1 MKTKIPIETKDYFL
15 TQESFSLIKT
25 KGLDVYKTTPRIKKE
40 AIGKYYKST
49 KYLSH
54 NNNKSLF
61 RSLISKPTKRIRC

>member
-1 MKTKIPIETKDYFL
+1 MKTKSPIEVKDYFL
-15 TQESFSLIKT
+15 TQEPFSLVKI

-40 AIGKYYKST
+40 AIAKYYKST

-61 RSLISKPTKRIRC
+61 SLFSNEIFDK